1 MARLKMDHKK
11 EKDRNM
17 SLEINRIVHEPARL
31 KILSYLTLVESADFT
46 FLVSRIGL
54 TMGNLSAHISKL
66 EGAGYINVIKE
77 FKDKRPRT
85 LISISESG
93 REAFETYRQD
103 ILSLL
108 GR

>member
-1 MARLKMDHKK
+1 MARLKMVEK
-11 EKDRNM
+11 KDRLQN
-17 SLEINRIVHEPARL
+17 LDVDINRVVHEPARL